1 MVSCKALPFAGGEA
15 RISETTV
22 WGAFMTW
29 NTASRRT
36 LLAGGAGAMVA
47 PAAFAQ
53 TPGPVVETSAG
64 KVRGFEAGGVR
75 VFKAIPYGDTTAGAN
90 RFMPPKP
97 PKPWTGVK
105 DCLAYGPATPQG
117 SGTPP
122 APPAG
127 PYPSLYGGG
136 GTPEPQSED
145 CLVLNVWTPGLD
157 HRKRPVMFWIHG
169 GGFSTGSG
177 SSPWYD
183 GTNVAR
189 KQDVVVVTINHRLNV
204 FGYCHLGGLDP
215 RFADS
220 SNVGTLDCVA
230 ALRWVRDNIERFG
243 GDPQRVMVHG
253 QSGGGRKTTMILS
266 TTPAQGLYQRAV
278 VQSGSQLRV
287 ESLETADAR
296 ARRLLKELDIAPGEA
311 ARLQEV
317 PLKTL
322 QAAQARAVGLGAQ
335 WMPAAGTPSLPA
347 HPFDPA
353 APAMS
358 RDVPVMIGTCRTE
371 QSGFLATNPAMD
383 GLTDADLPRH
393 LERWQRGQ
401 GEALARAYKG
411 FYPARS
417 NAELLYMA
425 ATDRSYFLDS
435 TIQAAM
441 RADAGGGKTYY
452 YSFERPTPVYG
463 GRYFVPHAEEI
474 PFVFDSLKNG
484 ATIVGPLTP
493 QAQALADKVSAL
505 WANFAR
511 DGAPSAPGV
520 PAWTPYDS
528 KTRPTMVLDDVCR
541 MQNDP
546 RAEQRKLMLSYGSQ
560 QAANGR
566 S

>member
-1 MVSCKALPFAGGEA
+1 
-15 RISETTV
+15 
-22 WGAFMTW
+22 MTFDLI
-29 NTASRRT
+29 ASRR
-36 LLAGGAGAMVA
+36 LVLGAGAGLVLA

-53 TPGPVVETSAG
+53 APGPVVETAAG
-64 KVRGFEAGGVR
+64 KLRGYEAGGVK

-97 PKPWTGVK
+97 AKPWTGVK

-117 SGTPP
+117 NGSP
-122 APPAG
+122 APTAAG
-127 PYPSLYGGG
+127 PYPSLYRGA
-136 GTPEPQSED
+136 PEAQSED
-145 CLVLNVWTPGLD
+145 CLILNVWTPALD

-204 FGYCHLGGLDP
+204 FGYCHLGAFDP

-220 SNVGTLDCVA
+220 SNIGTLDCVA

-243 GDPQRVMVHG
+243 GDPGRVMVHG
-253 QSGGGRKTTMILS
+253 QSGGGRKTTMVLS

-278 VQSGSQLRV
+278 VQSGSQIRV
-287 ESLETADAR
+287 DSLASAEAK
-296 ARRLLKELDIAPGEA
+296 ARRLLKALDIAPTDV

-317 PLKTL
+317 PLTTL
-322 QAAQARAVGLGAQ
+322 QAAQAKAAGLAEQ

-347 HPFDPA
+347 HPFDPG
-353 APAMS
+353 APVMS
-358 RDVPVMIGTCRTE
+358 KTVPVMIGTCRTE

-383 GLTDADLPRH
+383 SLSDADLPKH
-393 LERWQRGQ
+393 LERWQRGE
-401 GEALARAYKG
+401 GEALANAYKAA
-411 FYPARS
+411 FPERS

-435 TIQAAM
+435 TIQAGM
-441 RADAGGGKTYY
+441 RADAGGAKTYY

-474 PFVFDSLKNG
+474 PFVFDSLANG

-493 QAQALADKVSAL
+493 QAQALADKVSEL

-511 DGAPSAPGV
+511 NGVPSAPGV
-520 PAWTPYDS
+520 PTWTPYDS
-528 KTRPTMVLDDVCR
+528 KARPTMVIDDTCR
-541 MQNDP
+541 MQNDV
-546 RAEQRKLMLSYGSQ
+546 RAEQRKLMLGFGSQ
-560 QAANGR
+560 QMANGR
-566 S
+566 A

>member
-1 MVSCKALPFAGGEA
+1 MAVDL
-15 RISETTV
+15 T
-22 WGAFMTW
+22 M
-29 NTASRRT
+29 SRR
-36 LLAGGAGAMVA
+36 LVLGAGAGVLVA
-47 PAAFAQ
+47 PGALAQ
-53 TPGPVVETSAG
+53 TDGPVVETAAG
-64 KVRGFEAGGVR
+64 KVRGYEAGGVK

-97 PKPWTGVK
+97 AKPWTGVK

-117 SGTPP
+117 NGSPPPP
-122 APPAG
+122 AAG
-127 PYPSLYGGG
+127 PYPSLYRGAGA
-136 GTPEPQSED
+136 PEPQSED
-145 CLVLNVWTPGLD
+145 CLILNVWTPALD

-220 SNVGTLDCVA
+220 SNVGTLDCIA
-230 ALRWVRDNIERFG
+230 ALRWVRENIERFG

-253 QSGGGRKTTMILS
+253 QSGGGRKTTMVLT

-278 VQSGSQLRV
+278 VQSGSQIRV
-287 ESLETADAR
+287 DSLESADAK
-296 ARRLLKELDIAPGEA
+296 ARRLLKELGIAPGEA

-317 PLKTL
+317 PLLTL
-322 QAAQARAVGLGAQ
+322 QAAQAKAAGLAEQ

-353 APAMS
+353 APVMS
-358 RDVPVMIGTCRTE
+358 RNVPVMIGTCRTE
-371 QSGFLATNPAMD
+371 QSGFLGVNPAMD
-383 GLTDADLPRH
+383 TLSDADLPKH
-393 LERWQRGQ
+393 LERWQKGEGQ
-401 GEALARAYKG
+401 TVAKAYKAAFPG
-411 FYPARS
+411 RS

-435 TIQAAM
+435 TIQAGM

-452 YSFERPTPVYG
+452 YSFERPTPVAG

-474 PFVFDSLKNG
+474 PFVFDSLANG

-511 DGAPSAPGV
+511 DGVPSAPGV
-520 PAWTPYDS
+520 PKWTPYES
-528 KTRPTMVLDDVCR
+528 RTRPTMVLDDTCR
-541 MQNDP
+541 MVSDV
-546 RAEQRKLMLSYGSQ
+546 RAEQRKLMLGFGSQ
-560 QAANGR
+560 QMANGR
-566 S
+566 G